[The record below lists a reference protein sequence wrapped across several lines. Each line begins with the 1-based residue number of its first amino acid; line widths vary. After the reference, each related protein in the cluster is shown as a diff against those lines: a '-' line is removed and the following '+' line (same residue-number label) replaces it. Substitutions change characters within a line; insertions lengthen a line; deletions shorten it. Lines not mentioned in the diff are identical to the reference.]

1 MRTVRYC
8 AVMALC
14 CMLLSAGC
22 SGRPESRA
30 VAVNPCGWKS
40 VEEREVSFVNS
51 DTVSLRELSVFAV
64 TGGRC
69 SAGCDSLPL
78 EITVHTPDSLLFIE
92 RVVLP
97 FGTDAAEGTVR
108 QRTFRSHRVLRR
120 EGTYRFRGQSYVRYA
135 GARLACRRH
144 RDNGNRAWE
153 KINTAGSRRT

>member
-1 MRTVRYC
+1 
-8 AVMALC
+8 MALC

-108 QRTFRSHRVLRR
+108 QRTFRSHGVLRR
-120 EGTYRFRGQSYVRYA
+120 EGTYRFAVSHTSGTPVRG
-135 GARLACRRH
+135 L
-144 RDNGNRAWE
+144 RAVGIE
-153 KINTAGSRRT
+153 ITETEHGKR

>member
-69 SAGCDSLPL
+69 SAGCDSLP
-78 EITVHTPDSLLFIE
+78 
-92 RVVLP
+92 
-97 FGTDAAEGTVR
+97 
-108 QRTFRSHRVLRR
+108 
-120 EGTYRFRGQSYVRYA
+120 
-135 GARLACRRH
+135 
-144 RDNGNRAWE
+144 
-153 KINTAGSRRT
+153 AGSIGSAGERTGGGVPRFGAPGYQWFHGSDYSGSGIVLNPVCNMPHGV

>member
-1 MRTVRYC
+1 
-8 AVMALC
+8 
-14 CMLLSAGC
+14 MLLSAGC

-97 FGTDAAEGTVR
+97 FGTDAAEGT
-108 QRTFRSHRVLRR
+108 
-120 EGTYRFRGQSYVRYA
+120 YRFAVSHTSDTPVRG
-135 GARLACRRH
+135 L
-144 RDNGNRAWE
+144 RAVGIE
-153 KINTAGSRRT
+153 ITETEHGKR

>member
-1 MRTVRYC
+1 
-8 AVMALC
+8 
-14 CMLLSAGC
+14 MLLLAGC

-51 DTVSLRELSVFAV
+51 DTVSLREVSVFAV

-92 RVVLP
+92 RIVLP
-97 FGTDAAEGTVR
+97 FGTDAAEGILLVYY
-108 QRTFRSHRVLRR
+108 FS
-120 EGTYRFRGQSYVRYA
+120 
-135 GARLACRRH
+135 
-144 RDNGNRAWE
+144 
-153 KINTAGSRRT
+153 

>member
-1 MRTVRYC
+1 
-8 AVMALC
+8 
-14 CMLLSAGC
+14 MLLSAGC

-51 DTVSLRELSVFAV
+51 DTVSLRELSVFA
-64 TGGRC
+64 
-69 SAGCDSLPL
+69 GCDSLPL

-108 QRTFRSHRVLRR
+108 QRTFRSHGVLRR
-120 EGTYRFRGQSYVRYA
+120 EGTYRFAVSHTSGTPVRG
-135 GARLACRRH
+135 L
-144 RDNGNRAWE
+144 RAVGIE
-153 KINTAGSRRT
+153 ITETEHGKR